1 MGDGIGAFSFWL
13 AMGGIGCTAMW
24 AISPV
29 LKAVADRISGGN
41 ADRIAELESRIVH
54 LEERGLTSGE
64 VEAATAAKSS
74 FLAAMSHEIRTPMN
88 GVVGM
93 AELLCDTALTEE
105 QRLFAETIRS
115 SGEALLVIIND
126 ILDYSKIEAERLTL
140 RFVSCRQVEHAQ
152 LDV

>member
-64 VEAATAAKSS
+64 VEAAYGR
-74 FLAAMSHEIRTPMN
+74 LAEMEER
-88 GVVGM
+88 V
-93 AELLCDTALTEE
+93 EFTERMLA
-105 QRLFAETIRS
+105 QHADQPRLEGGS
-115 SGEALLVIIND
+115 
-126 ILDYSKIEAERLTL
+126 
-140 RFVSCRQVEHAQ
+140 
-152 LDV
+152 

>member
-64 VEAATAAKSS
+64 VEAAYGR
-74 FLAAMSHEIRTPMN
+74 LAEMEER
-88 GVVGM
+88 V
-93 AELLCDTALTEE
+93 EFTERMLA
-105 QRLFAETIRS
+105 QQSAQPR
-115 SGEALLVIIND
+115 
-126 ILDYSKIEAERLTL
+126 IEGST
-140 RFVSCRQVEHAQ
+140 
-152 LDV
+152 